1 MVTMSQIFERHVLK
15 YASLRCPIARAGRPR
30 LLTDAEALSAL
41 FKITRT
47 GMQWREVSASVS
59 YATLFRRI
67 QTWAKESVVIEAY
80 RDTLRAYRKLVPIR
94 HSSAV
99 SGQPCSRAHCRRVRW
114 PPEAAFAHVL
124 QSHGQPCSRA
134 HCRTSRW
141 PPAAANAHVRSFHGQ
156 PCWRAHRSRGMEHT
170 KSFTTIRPVGWS
182 MRRYQSLL
190 THVTADS

>member
-67 QTWAKESVVIEAY
+67 QTWAKESVVMEAY

-94 HSSAV
+94 HYCIDSSYV
-99 SGQPCSRAHCRRVRW
+99 KN
-114 PPEAAFAHVL
+114 AFGRQCVWE
-124 QSHGQPCSRA
+124 
-134 HCRTSRW
+134 RTTRIVV
-141 PPAAANAHVRSFHGQ
+141 A
-156 PCWRAHRSRGMEHT
+156 WR
-170 KSFTTIRPVGWS
+170 
-182 MRRYQSLL
+182 
-190 THVTADS
+190 